1 MLANLT
7 KETALGPLM
16 NPAGAQLFIEL
27 LIQVAVGVCYLAV
40 LEGWMQITHFYTYFL
55 CLNFLF
61 LYFFTFRVKKIFEP
75 RFLSFP
81 RHFYEFCVSKP
92 I

>member
-40 LEGWMQITHFYTYFL
+40 LEG
-55 CLNFLF
+55 
-61 LYFFTFRVKKIFEP
+61 
-75 RFLSFP
+75 
-81 RHFYEFCVSKP
+81 
-92 I
+92 